1 MRVEGT
7 DFAAL
12 FVTDYPRAVEFYGGT
27 LGLEHSQDYG
37 RIPGGEFETG
47 NLTLQVLDAAA
58 VGREFAPNGSPLA
71 LRVEDVAV
79 ARAEL
84 EAAGVEFLSDVNV
97 VDEGVLAGW
106 RWVYFRDPF
115 GIVLEL
121 VEIAYHDDG
130 AARRG
135 IADYREAAARAD

>member
-1 MRVEGT
+1 LKVEGT
-7 DFAAL
+7 DFAVV

-58 VGREFAPNGSPLA
+58 VGREFSPSGSPIA
-71 LRVEDVAV
+71 LRVDDVAA

-84 EAAGVEFLSDVNV
+84 EGVGVEFLGETIDSGVCHQAPFKDPDGNV
-97 VDEGVLAGW
+97 L
-106 RWVYFRDPF
+106 
-115 GIVLEL
+115 IL
-121 VEIAYHDDG
+121 H
-130 AARRG
+130 RRH
-135 IADYREAAARAD
+135 APRA